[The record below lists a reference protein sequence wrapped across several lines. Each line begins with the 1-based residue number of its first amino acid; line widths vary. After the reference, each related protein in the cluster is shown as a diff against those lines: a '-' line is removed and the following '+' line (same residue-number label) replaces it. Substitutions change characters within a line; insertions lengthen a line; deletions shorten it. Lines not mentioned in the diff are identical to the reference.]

1 MVAQTPS
8 LNGQGSYAS
17 WRRVASV
24 KNLEAHMIFLTAAP
38 DVTPITNLILTWTHI
53 GQALV
58 GSIGALA
65 FIFAF
70 LWKITAVEAK
80 SALEAKQWIQRIVV
94 GTIGVEVAG
103 SLVGILTSSVP
114 PSAH

>member
-1 MVAQTPS
+1 M
-8 LNGQGSYAS
+8 L
-17 WRRVASV
+17 
-24 KNLEAHMIFLTAAP
+24 FLAGP
-38 DVTPITNLILTWTHI
+38 DVTPITELILTWTHV

-58 GSIGALA
+58 GSIGGLA

-80 SALEAKQWIQRIVV
+80 SALAAKQWIQRIVV
-94 GTIGVEVAG
+94 GTIGVEIAG

-114 PSAH
+114 SSAH

>member
-1 MVAQTPS
+1 MV
-8 LNGQGSYAS
+8 
-17 WRRVASV
+17 
-24 KNLEAHMIFLTAAP
+24 FLTGDP
-38 DVTPITNLILTWTHI
+38 DLSAITNLINNWIHI

-70 LWKITAVEAK
+70 LWKITSVEAK
-80 SALEAKQWIQRIVV
+80 AALEAKQWIQRIVV

-103 SLVGILTSSVP
+103 ALVSILTSSVP
-114 PSAH
+114 PSTH

>member
-1 MVAQTPS
+1 MV
-8 LNGQGSYAS
+8 
-17 WRRVASV
+17 
-24 KNLEAHMIFLTAAP
+24 FLTGDP
-38 DVTPITNLILTWTHI
+38 DLSEITKLINNWIHI

-70 LWKITAVEAK
+70 LWKITSVEAK
-80 SALEAKQWIQRIVV
+80 AALEAKQWIQRIVV

-103 SLVGILTSSVP
+103 ALVSILTSSVP
-114 PSAH
+114 PSTH

>member
-1 MVAQTPS
+1 MLFLDSTP
-8 LNGQGSYAS
+8 N
-17 WRRVASV
+17 
-24 KNLEAHMIFLTAAP
+24 M
-38 DVTPITNLILTWTHI
+38 TPITDLILTWTHI

-80 SALEAKQWIQRIVV
+80 SVLEAKQWIQRIVV
-94 GTIGVEVAG
+94 GTIGVELAG

-114 PSAH
+114 PAPH

>member
-1 MVAQTPS
+1 M
-8 LNGQGSYAS
+8 LFLAS
-17 WRRVASV
+17 TGP
-24 KNLEAHMIFLTAAP
+24 N
-38 DVTPITNLILTWTHI
+38 VTPITDLILTWTHI

-94 GTIGVEVAG
+94 GTVGVEVAG

>member
-1 MVAQTPS
+1 MLFLETTP
-8 LNGQGSYAS
+8 N
-17 WRRVASV
+17 
-24 KNLEAHMIFLTAAP
+24 
-38 DVTPITNLILTWTHI
+38 VTPITDLILTWTHI

-70 LWKITAVEAK
+70 LWKITAAESK
-80 SALEAKQWIQRIVV
+80 SALAAKQWIQRIVV

-103 SLVGILTSSVP
+103 SLVDILTKSVP
-114 PSAH
+114 SSGH

>member
-1 MVAQTPS
+1 MVFLA
-8 LNGQGSYAS
+8 AS
-17 WRRVASV
+17 PNVA
-24 KNLEAHMIFLTAAP
+24 
-38 DVTPITNLILTWTHI
+38 PIVDLINTWIHI

-70 LWKITAVEAK
+70 LWKITSVEAK
-80 SALEAKQWIQRIVV
+80 SVLEAKQWIQRIVV

-103 SLVGILTSSVP
+103 ALVSILTSSVP
-114 PSAH
+114 PASH

>member
-1 MVAQTPS
+1 MLFLVTTPDI
-8 LNGQGSYAS
+8 AP
-17 WRRVASV
+17 
-24 KNLEAHMIFLTAAP
+24 LT
-38 DVTPITNLILTWTHI
+38 DLITNWIHI

-70 LWKITAVEAK
+70 IWKITAVEAK
-80 SALEAKQWIQRIVV
+80 TALEAKQWIQRIVV

-103 SLVGILTSSVP
+103 SLVSILTNSVP
-114 PSAH
+114 ASATH

>member
-1 MVAQTPS
+1 MLFLDSTP
-8 LNGQGSYAS
+8 N
-17 WRRVASV
+17 
-24 KNLEAHMIFLTAAP
+24 I
-38 DVTPITNLILTWTHI
+38 TPITDLILTWTHI

-70 LWKITAVEAK
+70 LWKITSVEAK

-114 PSAH
+114 PTAH

>member
-1 MVAQTPS
+1 MLFLDSTP
-8 LNGQGSYAS
+8 N
-17 WRRVASV
+17 
-24 KNLEAHMIFLTAAP
+24 I
-38 DVTPITNLILTWTHI
+38 TPITDLILTWTHI

-58 GSIGALA
+58 ASIGALA

-70 LWKITAVEAK
+70 LWKITSVEAK

-114 PSAH
+114 PAAH

>member
-1 MVAQTPS
+1 MVRLVSSP
-8 LNGQGSYAS
+8 N
-17 WRRVASV
+17 VA
-24 KNLEAHMIFLTAAP
+24 
-38 DVTPITNLILTWTHI
+38 PIVDLINTWIHI

-70 LWKITAVEAK
+70 LWKITSVEAK
-80 SALEAKQWIQRIVV
+80 AALEAKQWIQRIVV

-103 SLVGILTSSVP
+103 ALVSILTSSVP
-114 PSAH
+114 PSTH